1 MATAT
6 SSPPNAG
13 TAGKSKRDWLAEIQ
27 RDAKPK
33 PTAMVAYGPPGI
45 GKTSFGCAAPSPIFL
60 IDSQEDGIGTLKASH
75 LVAADIPVLPPCNSW
90 EDVLEALTAL
100 AQGEHKFKT
109 LVIDTLGGLERLL
122 HEHVC
127 REQYK
132 GEWGEKGFTSYARGY
147 EVSLPPWRDFL
158 NKLDRLRSDRNMS
171 VIALAHSHVRP
182 FKNPEGED
190 FDRYS
195 VDMHAKTWAVTHKWS
210 DMILF
215 ANYYIQAEKERGQS
229 RAKGKGGQ
237 LRFFNTEHHA
247 AYDAKN
253 RHALP
258 AEIPMGDSGAEAW
271 NNLVE
276 AIKSAR
282 KDN

>member
-1 MATAT
+1 
-6 SSPPNAG
+6 
-13 TAGKSKRDWLAEIQ
+13 
-27 RDAKPK
+27 
-33 PTAMVAYGPPGI
+33 MVAYGPPGI
-45 GKTSFGCAAPSPIFL
+45 GKTSFGCASPSPVFL
-60 IDSQEDGIGTLKASH
+60 IDSQEDGIGTLKASK

-122 HEHVC
+122 HEYVC

-132 GEWGEKGFTSYARGY
+132 GDWGDKGFTSYARGY
-147 EVSLPPWRDFL
+147 EVSLPHWRDFL
-158 NKLDRLRSDRNMS
+158 NKLDRLRSDRTMS
-171 VIALAHSHVRP
+171 IIALAHSHVRP

-190 FDRYS
+190 YDRYI
-195 VDMHAKTWAVTHKWS
+195 VDMHPKTWAVTHKWA

-237 LRFFNTEHHA
+237 IRFFNTEHHA

-253 RHALP
+253 RHGLP
-258 AEIPMGDSGAEAW
+258 AEISMGDSGQDAW
-271 NNLVE
+271 ENLVT
-276 AIKSAR
+276 AIKDAR
-282 KDN
+282 KDG